1 MLGGL
6 LFSINKQYLYMFY
19 FNIFIMGIYIKN
31 SKKYLDLMLV
41 NKKYLSLYFVFIL
54 VSFLSMMTIENYSHP
69 LAELSIFI
77 FVLILGGFCFLY
89 YCLHDNE
96 LHKVAFII
104 VLCFGLI
111 FAFLSPISIIPDEQE
126 HLVRSE
132 LTSQGILFPVPF
144 SNQLDESSFNNESN
158 AGQFKTISGIVDLS
172 GNYGQTI
179 FTTNFLNTPLNS
191 TAILYDSAFAQNPF
205 FGYLPQ
211 AIGIFLA
218 KILDLNTI
226 WVLWLGRACNLVVYA
241 VIVAYAIKKTP
252 ILKIPFIFMA
262 CLPLAVI
269 QGASMSIDS
278 LVNSL
283 ALLIIAYFLF
293 FIKSEEEI
301 DNKKLLFFMFL
312 IIVLGLCKLS
322 FIAFAFLVLFIPKN
336 KFKDNKYYYKYLVF
350 GTIILI
356 GLLWSKFYATPALT
370 YSYRANYFIEN
381 NVSLF
386 GQLSFIFNHI
396 PESLVMLF
404 GLPNYL
410 QYCLSHIAVFGFSP
424 LDYSSRFMSSIY
436 PLFLGAIIFLYPH
449 NNEISFR
456 DRFVGLFVI
465 LFVFCGTYVIQLLTW
480 TSVGDLYGIQGT
492 QPRYFIPLLALAPFT
507 FGVNNRT
514 NSIGRIDKLIIVFA
528 IGFLASALI
537 LTAITFY

>member
-1 MLGGL
+1 M
-6 LFSINKQYLYMFY
+6 N
-19 FNIFIMGIYIKN
+19 IKN
-31 SKKYLDLMLV
+31 SKKYLDLALV
-41 NKKYLSLYFVFIL
+41 NKKFLALYFVFIL
-54 VSFLSMMTIENYSHP
+54 FSFLSMMAIENYSYP
-69 LAELSIFI
+69 FAELSIFI
-77 FVLILGGFCFLY
+77 LVLILGGFCFLY

-126 HLVRSE
+126 HLIRSE
-132 LTSQGILFPVPF
+132 LTSQGILFPVPI
-144 SNQLDESSFNNESN
+144 SSSQLEKSSFNNESN
-158 AGQFKTISGIVDLS
+158 GGQFKTISGIVDLS

-179 FTTNFLNTPLNS
+179 FTTNFLNIPLNS
-191 TAILYDSAFAQNPF
+191 TATLYDSAFAQNPF

-211 AIGIFLA
+211 AIGILLA

-226 WVLWLGRACNLVVYA
+226 WVLWLGRICNLVLYA
-241 VIVAYAIKKTP
+241 SIVAYAIKKTP
-252 ILKIPFIFMA
+252 ILKIPFIFIA

-269 QGASMSIDS
+269 HGASMSIDS
-278 LVNSL
+278 IVNSL
-283 ALLIIAYFLF
+283 ALLVIAYFF
-293 FIKSEEEI
+293 FLIKSKDGKI

-312 IIVLGLCKLS
+312 IIILGLCKLS
-322 FIAFAFLVLFIPKN
+322 FIAFAFLVLFIPIN
-336 KFKDNKYYYKYLVF
+336 KFKDKYYYKYLVF
-350 GTIILI
+350 GIIILI

-370 YSYRANYFIEN
+370 YSYRAEYFIEN
-381 NVSLF
+381 NVSLS

-396 PESLVMLF
+396 PESFVMLF

-410 QYCLSHIAVFGFSP
+410 QYCLSHIAVYGFP
-424 LDYSSRFMSSIY
+424 PFDYSSRFMSSIY

-465 LFVFCGTYVIQLLTW
+465 LFVFCGTYIIQLLTW

-492 QPRYFIPLLALAPFT
+492 QPRYFIPLLALATFT

-514 NSIGRIDKLIIVFA
+514 NSIKRIDKLIIVFA

-537 LTAITFY
+537 LTTVTFY